1 MPKAKKEGG
10 AMTRSGNIQGTRSL
24 DAEIIQLLIRL
35 VKARSYPGIPQQEKE
50 VVQELDNY
58 LSSYGIET
66 VVTEVCDGRPN
77 LLACVEGVKPGP
89 HLLLC
94 GHTDTVP
101 PNERSPVDLFAAIE
115 KEGRLYGRGTADMK
129 GALAAMAGA
138 LVDLKT
144 SGTLTCGKV
153 TLAAIIDE
161 ETQTLGSEHLVK
173 SGFKADASIVGEPTN
188 NEIDVGHKG
197 LEWLVVEFE
206 GKAAHGGTPESGINA
221 ISAAAHFVQLVEKEL
236 IPEFRRRRDAILGL
250 PAINIGTIQGGD
262 QPSTVAAHCQI
273 KLDRR
278 WVNTETIEQVFED
291 LEILLE
297 KIRFARPG
305 LKTNVFRV
313 PDSMATM
320 LHGPVTI
327 DAGHPVV
334 LAAQNALREHDL
346 TAEPLGIFPAWTD
359 AALISREAKIPS
371 IIWGPGELNY
381 AHSPEEN
388 IKLEDVILAKNLYA
402 FAALSFTGSLAQESE
417 VKNT

>member
-1 MPKAKKEGG
+1 MKRVKN
-10 AMTRSGNIQGTRSL
+10 TQGNSAL
-24 DAEIIQLLIRL
+24 DAEIIQLLTRL

-50 VVQELDNY
+50 VVEELDVY
-58 LSSYGIET
+58 LRSHGIESII
-66 VVTEVCDGRPN
+66 TEVCDGRPN
-77 LLACVEGVKPGP
+77 LLASVEGTNPGP

-101 PNERSPVDLFAAIE
+101 PNEKSPVDLFAAVE
-115 KEGRLYGRGTADMK
+115 KQGRLYGRGTADMK

-138 LVDLKT
+138 LVHLKT
-144 SGTLTCGKV
+144 SGTLTCGKI

-173 SGFKADASIVGEPTN
+173 SGFRAAAAIVGEPTN
-188 NEIDVGHKG
+188 NLIDIGHKG

-221 ISAAAHFVQLVEKEL
+221 ISAAAHFVHLVEIEL
-236 IPEFRRRRDAILGL
+236 IPEFQKRRDPVLGL
-250 PAINIGTIQGGD
+250 PAVNIGTIQGGD

-291 LEILLE
+291 LEILLK
-297 KIRFARPG
+297 KIRSARPG
-305 LKTNVFRV
+305 LKTKVFRV

-327 DAGHPVV
+327 EPEHPVV
-334 LAAQNALREHDL
+334 QAAQKALREHNL
-346 TAEPLGIFPAWTD
+346 PAESLGVFPAWTD

-388 IKLEDVILAKNLYA
+388 IRLEDVILAKNLYA
-402 FAALSFTGSLAQESE
+402 SAALSFTGSLQKQSKI
-417 VKNT
+417 KNA

>member
-1 MPKAKKEGG
+1 MKRVKN
-10 AMTRSGNIQGTRSL
+10 TQGNSAL
-24 DAEIIQLLIRL
+24 DAEIIQLLTRL

-50 VVQELDNY
+50 AVEELDVY
-58 LSSYGIET
+58 LRSHGIESII
-66 VVTEVCDGRPN
+66 TEVCDGRPN
-77 LLACVEGVKPGP
+77 LLASVEVTNPGP

-101 PNERSPVDLFAAIE
+101 PNEKSPVDLFAAVE
-115 KEGRLYGRGTADMK
+115 KQGRLYGRGTADMK

-138 LVDLKT
+138 LVHLKT

-173 SGFKADASIVGEPTN
+173 SGFRADAAIVGEPTN
-188 NEIDVGHKG
+188 NLIDIGHKG

-221 ISAAAHFVQLVEKEL
+221 ISAAAHFVQLVEIEL
-236 IPEFRRRRDAILGL
+236 IPEFQKRRDPVLGL
-250 PAINIGTIQGGD
+250 PAVNIGTIQGGD

-278 WVNTETIEQVFED
+278 WVNTETIEQVFEN
-291 LEILLE
+291 LEILLK
-297 KIRFARPG
+297 KIRSARPG
-305 LKTNVFRV
+305 LKTKVFRV

-327 DAGHPVV
+327 EPEHPVV
-334 LAAQNALREHDL
+334 QAAQNALREHNL
-346 TAEPLGIFPAWTD
+346 PAESLGVFPAWTD

-388 IKLEDVILAKNLYA
+388 IRLEDVILAKNLYA
-402 FAALSFTGSLAQESE
+402 SAALSFTGSLQKQSKI
-417 VKNT
+417 KNA